1 MHNCSEVTHW
11 YAWLFW
17 SDTFV
22 CLTVLKWHIGMFD
35 CSEVTHS
42 CVWLFL
48 SDTLVY
54 LTVLKWH
61 IRVWLFWIDTL
72 VCLTVLKWHI
82 GILTVLKWHI
92 GIFDCSKV
100 THWYVWLFCNG
111 AVVKIMQKSEKSPW
125 IIIVISPPP
134 FVRKLIDFVLVNN
147 YFSF

>member
-22 CLTVLKWHIGMFD
+22 CLTVLKWHICVFD
-35 CSEVTHS
+35 CSEVTHWY
-42 CVWLFL
+42 VWLFW
-48 SDTLVY
+48 SDTLVF
-54 LTVLKWH
+54 
-61 IRVWLFWIDTL
+61 WLFWSDTL
-72 VCLTVLKWHI
+72 I
-82 GILTVLKWHI
+82 YLTVLKWHI

-134 FVRKLIDFVLVNN
+134 FVRKLIDFVLANN